1 MAGSAGEKTVRLAD
15 VAKAAQVSQGT
26 VSNVFNRPDLVREE
40 VREHVREVARG
51 LGYRGPDPKG
61 RLLRAGK
68 VNAIGVVTGEAL
80 SYFFEDPFARVLM
93 TGITE
98 ACDARGAGISLVSAA
113 NEDDLAWNVRNA
125 LVDGFVLFC
134 LGGGER
140 LVQLTRERQ
149 LPFVALA
156 LGIEDETIPAVGIDN
171 IAGGRL
177 VGRHLSELGHERFA
191 LLTLEIDRRGEHG
204 PVSLERVRNARFIG
218 SRDRTQGFMEALEA
232 AGIDISAVPIFET
245 QRDEAA
251 VHEALEQLFAAP
263 EPPTAIFAHSDRIAL
278 MALTWLKARGISVPG
293 DVSVVGFDGIPE
305 SMTSEPPLTTV
316 VQPIAEIGRRAAQM
330 ILDPERGPHHLSVD
344 VRLVPRGSSAAPKG

>member
-1 MAGSAGEKTVRLAD
+1 MAGATSEKMVRLAD
-15 VAKAAQVSQGT
+15 VAKAAKVSQGT
-26 VSNVFNRPDLVREE
+26 VSNVFNRPELVREE
-40 VREHVREVARG
+40 VREHVREVAGR

-156 LGIEDETIPAVGIDN
+156 LGIEDESIPAVGIDN
-171 IAGGRL
+171 FAGARA
-177 VGRHLSELGHERFA
+177 VGQHLAALGHKRFA
-191 LLTLEIDRRGEHG
+191 VLTLEIDRKGSHG
-204 PVSLERVRNARFIG
+204 RTSLERIRTAKFIG
-218 SRDRTQGFMEALEA
+218 SRDRTLGFLEALESF
-232 AGIDISAVPIFET
+232 GIATATVPIFET
-245 QRDEAA
+245 QRSEAA
-251 VHEALEQLFAAP
+251 VHEALEALFSMP
-263 EPPTAIFAHSDRIAL
+263 EPPTAIFAQSDRVAL
-278 MALTWLKARGISVPG
+278 VALAWLRARGISVPG
-293 DVSVVGFDGIPE
+293 DVSLVGFDGIPE
-305 SMTSEPPLTTV
+305 SATSEPSLTTV
-316 VQPIAEIGRRAAQM
+316 VQPIAEIGRQAARM
-330 ILDPERGPHHLSVD
+330 ILSSDGAPHHVTLD
-344 VRLVPRGSSAAPKG
+344 LELVVRGSSAPPKG